1 LIDHREEFAV
11 GVIEGRTWTELLSE
25 ERCWELLDGAVV
37 GRLAVVVD
45 GAPEI
50 FPVNYAID
58 QRTIVFRT
66 GAGNKLL
73 GLTQSARVA
82 FEVDEIDAD
91 RRLGWS
97 VLVKGRAATTPE
109 PAGAEPDLWIP
120 AERPV
125 WIRITP
131 TEVTGRRIWS
141 RSQPEG

>member
-1 LIDHREEFAV
+1 V
-11 GVIEGRTWTELLSE
+11 GVIEGRTWTELISE
-25 ERCWELLDGAVV
+25 EHCWELLDGAVV
-37 GRLAVVVD
+37 GRLGVVVD

-50 FPVNYAID
+50 FPVNYATD
-58 QRTIVFRT
+58 QRSIVFRT
-66 GAGNKLL
+66 GSGNKLV

-97 VLVKGRAATTPE
+97 VLVKGRAAVTTE
-109 PAGAEPDLWIP
+109 QPADAHPDLWIP

-131 TEVTGRRIWS
+131 SEVTGRRIWS
-141 RSQPEG
+141 RSQPDRD